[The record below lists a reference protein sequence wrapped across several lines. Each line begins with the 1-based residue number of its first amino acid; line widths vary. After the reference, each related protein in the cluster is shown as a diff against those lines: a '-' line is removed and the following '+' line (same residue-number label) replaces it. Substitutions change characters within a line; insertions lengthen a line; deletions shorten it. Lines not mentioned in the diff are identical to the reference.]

1 MADFVRVYT
10 TVPEQLLAL
19 LTKQLPY
26 SLPLLRRL
34 QFTKFENGLR
44 ETARVILVAESQLEE
59 GADLPKR
66 FTAAYIDVGGGP
78 DTQMWIYSTL
88 EHPDNADTN
97 DTAVYEQQLQKIV
110 EESVVIAKA
119 YGHPLVYGEAVLV
132 GTLHDSVRDLLSKT
146 GRVQARE
153 TGAYD
158 KWLFKYEDLPKEEI
172 ALPKGMHWGTA
183 TDDDCRVVIS
193 RTNIPRTVQVLR
205 RMPSLVIK
213 LDDGTPVSWAFL
225 GFDGSLIS
233 LHCEEP
239 YRRRGLAKTLA
250 AKLFREKSLDF
261 ADDGWCS
268 ADVAPDNDGSRGMCK
283 RLNGKPTWRVSWV
296 LLFVGEKPPSETN
309 GTRNA

>member
-1 MADFVRVYT
+1 MADFVKVYT
-10 TVPEQLLAL
+10 AVPEQLLAL
-19 LTKQLPY
+19 LTNQLPY

-44 ETARVILVAESQLEE
+44 ETARVILASESQFEE
-59 GADLPKR
+59 GVDFPKR

-78 DTQMWIYSTL
+78 DTQTWIYSTL
-88 EHPDNADTN
+88 EHPDDADTN
-97 DTAVYEQQLQKIV
+97 DTAIYEHQLQKII
-110 EESVVIAKA
+110 EKSVVIAKD
-119 YGHPLVYGEAVLV
+119 YGRPLVYGDAVLV

-158 KWLFKYEDLPKEEI
+158 KWLFKYEDLPKDEI
-172 ALPKGMHWGTA
+172 ALPE
-183 TDDDCRVVIS
+183 
-193 RTNIPRTVQVLR
+193 VLR

-239 YRRRGLAKTLA
+239 FRRRGLAKTLA

-309 GTRNA
+309 GTKNA

>member
-1 MADFVRVYT
+1 MADFVKVYT
-10 TVPEQLLAL
+10 TVPKQLLAL
-19 LTKQLPY
+19 LTNQLPY

-44 ETARVILVAESQLEE
+44 ETARVILAAESQLED
-59 GADLPKR
+59 GLDFPKR
-66 FTAAYIDVGGGP
+66 FTAAYID
-78 DTQMWIYSTL
+78 
-88 EHPDNADTN
+88 HPNDADPK
-97 DTAVYEQQLQKIV
+97 DTAVYEKQLHKII
-110 EESVVIAKA
+110 EESVVTAKA
-119 YGHPLVYGEAVLV
+119 HGRSLVYGEAVLV
-132 GTLHDSVRDLLSKT
+132 GTLHDSVRDLLYKT

-158 KWLFKYEDLPKEEI
+158 KWLFKYEDLPKDET
-172 ALPKGMHWGTA
+172 ALPEGMHWGTA

-213 LDDGTPVSWAFL
+213 LDDGAPVSWAFL

-296 LLFVGEKPPSETN
+296 LLFVGEKPPNETN
-309 GTRNA
+309 GTKNA

>member
-1 MADFVRVYT
+1 MEDFVRVYT

-59 GADLPKR
+59 GVDLPKR

-97 DTAVYEQQLQKIV
+97 DTAVYEQQLQKII

-172 ALPKGMHWGTA
+172 ALPEGMHWGTA

-193 RTNIPRTVQVLR
+193 RTNIPRTV
-205 RMPSLVIK
+205 
-213 LDDGTPVSWAFL
+213 
-225 GFDGSLIS
+225 
-233 LHCEEP
+233 
-239 YRRRGLAKTLA
+239 
-250 AKLFREKSLDF
+250 
-261 ADDGWCS
+261 
-268 ADVAPDNDGSRGMCK
+268 
-283 RLNGKPTWRVSWV
+283 
-296 LLFVGEKPPSETN
+296 
-309 GTRNA
+309 